1 MHDLLKEVMM
11 PDLEELVFQALG
23 EASMCWSERPKG
35 VFDSDYAKE
44 VGERLVADIK
54 HFYVTANAPRSEEYM
69 QMHNYSNNPDD
80 RVDPATALF
89 AFAGWLTSREE
100 VSGPFSARHDAAG
113 MVELVK
119 AFCQAQAWNVDD
131 AKYEWQIKELRR
143 HYPRTGH
150 RVLQSSQ
157 DYIQRLEAEIRHYRT
172 LLQSSVDAAD
182 VLLSEAKGAS
192 IIPRREMEAVYTYEE
207 KAT

>member
-1 MHDLLKEVMM
+1 MSN
-11 PDLEELVFQALG
+11 LEEMVFQALG
-23 EASMCWSERPKG
+23 EASMCWSETPKG
-35 VFDSDYAKE
+35 VFDSEHAKE
-44 VGERLVADIK
+44 VGHKLVADIK
-54 HFYVTANAPRSEEYM
+54 HFYATANAPLEEHM
-69 QMHNYSNNPDD
+69 QMHNYSNDPDD
-80 RVDPATALF
+80 RVDPATALL

-100 VSGPFSARHDAAG
+100 VSGPFSSRHDAAS

-119 AFCQAQAWNVDD
+119 AFCQAQAWDVND

-157 DYIQRLEAEIRHYRT
+157 DYIQKLEAEIRHYRT

-207 KAT
+207 ESKKS